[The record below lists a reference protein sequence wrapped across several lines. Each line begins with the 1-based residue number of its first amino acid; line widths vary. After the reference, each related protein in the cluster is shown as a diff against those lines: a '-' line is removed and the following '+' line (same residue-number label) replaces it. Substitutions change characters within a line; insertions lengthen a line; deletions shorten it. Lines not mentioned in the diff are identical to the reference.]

1 MADDW
6 RLTVELEDEADAA
19 QLSRVLAGL
28 ELGEEERA
36 RLGNRVAVTR
46 DGPRVFLYSDAE
58 DRARQANHLVRS
70 ALDERGIA
78 ARVSLHRWHPAE
90 QLWEDPQVPLPRT
103 EEEWRAEHERLQ
115 EREAAE
121 SLKEGYA
128 HWEVR
133 VELPGH
139 AETVELA
146 DRLEAEGL
154 RVVRRWTYVLVGA
167 VNEDE
172 AHALAERLRD
182 EAPEGARVDVEPGG
196 QMVWEVA
203 PQNPFAI
210 FGGLGG

>member
-6 RLTVELEDEADAA
+6 RLTVELDDEADAA
-19 QLSRVLAGL
+19 QLGRLLAGL
-28 ELGEEERA
+28 ELPEEERA
-36 RLGNRVAVTR
+36 KLGDRVAVSR
-46 DGPRVFLYSDAE
+46 DGRRVFLYAGSE
-58 DRARQANHLVRS
+58 PRARQADQLVRS
-70 ALDERGIA
+70 ALDERGIGA
-78 ARVSLHRWHPAE
+78 EISLHRWHPVE
-90 QLWEDPQVPLPRT
+90 QLWEDPEVPVPRT
-103 EEEWRAEHERLQ
+103 EEEWRTEHERLQ

-121 SLKEGYA
+121 SLEEGYA

-133 VELPGH
+133 VELPTHG
-139 AETVELA
+139 ETVELA

>member
-6 RLTVELEDEADAA
+6 RLTVEFEDEADAA

-58 DRARQANHLVRS
+58 DRARQANHLVHS

-78 ARVSLHRWHPAE
+78 ARISLHRWHPAE
-90 QLWEDPQVPLPRT
+90 QLWEDPEVPLPRT

-121 SLKEGYA
+121 SLEEGYA

-172 AHALAERLRD
+172 AHALAERLRK
-182 EAPEGARVDVEPGG
+182 EAPEGARVDVEAGG
-196 QMVWEVA
+196 QMVWAVA